1 MCPATCACDQIVV
14 EAEDVTTA
22 VLNQNQADPKLQIEL
37 SVTKITKFL
46 DINFYRF
53 FRFHWLVVIN
63 FIDCY

>member
-14 EAEDVTTA
+14 EADVTTA

-46 DINFYRF
+46 DISFYRF
-53 FRFHWLVVIN
+53 FRFRWLVVIN